1 MYILNIAR
9 AIKKMSVNEIRDF
22 IFQNYYKR
30 TGFSQE
36 NSYYSIKRLKKKYS
50 LFLTNKLIEKI
61 LDSYNAKEH
70 YQSFIKKRN
79 TKSVK
84 QSEIIIYQP
93 KTFENPKIIDI
104 KSVITEHRKT
114 SHKLSKTVR
123 QAEKVDSNSSLNSA
137 TKISKN
143 VVNDKL

>member
-1 MYILNIAR
+1 MT
-9 AIKKMSVNEIRDF
+9 VNEIRDF

-50 LFLTNKLIEKI
+50 LFLKNKLIEKI
-61 LDSYNAKEH
+61 LDPYNAKEH

-84 QSEIIIYQP
+84 QSEITIYQP
-93 KTFENPKIIDI
+93 KTFENPRIIDI
-104 KSVITEHRKT
+104 KSVITEPRKT

-137 TKISKN
+137 RKISKN
-143 VVNDKL
+143 FVNEKLQNQKMLLKSI